1 MLRRSRGLA
10 SKGLPSCAGSVKG
23 RPGGSSGGRWPLSGS
38 RPGCWLWFFETE
50 LVSLPPPS
58 RSAWTLLPHRRTSS
72 DTEPPLN
79 RSPRQPG
86 LLGGVTHPPPVVSL
100 NTLQSASFPVASH
113 LVTPGPRQS
122 YDGTHDDHHAS
133 PRKSSLSP
141 PAPPPPGRPVSGT
154 LGPSAAHL
162 PPLCGCLSS
171 GLSPHPGA
179 SQPRGA
185 PSLPVLR
192 HSPVTPPPSARLS
205 PELPPAMRSRTFSR
219 LT

>member
-1 MLRRSRGLA
+1 MLRQSRGLA

-23 RPGGSSGGRWPLSGS
+23 GPGGSSGGRWPLSGS
-38 RPGCWLWFFETE
+38 RPGRWLWFFETE

-100 NTLQSASFPVASH
+100 NTLQSASSPVASH

-122 YDGTHDDHHAS
+122 YDRT
-133 PRKSSLSP
+133 PRRP
-141 PAPPPPGRPVSGT
+141 PCQPKEVVPQPTRPPPPGRPVSGT

-162 PPLCGCLSS
+162 PLLCGCLSS
-171 GLSPHPGA
+171 GLSPHPGT
-179 SQPRGA
+179 SQPQGA

-192 HSPVTPPPSARLS
+192 HSPVTPPPSAHLS